1 MMDINLA
8 EGLIERISSMLDDIE
23 SKTEVR
29 YWVKKS

>member
-29 YWVKKS
+29 Y

>member
-29 YWVKKS
+29 YWVK

>member
-29 YWVKKS
+29 YCVK